1 MSLYTDLVL
10 PNVPSD
16 QVIVIDA
23 SSIQHEVL
31 IPRGA
36 YDIETIFSMLNV
48 SDAFPVRI
56 DV

>member
-1 MSLYTDLVL
+1 MSLYTDFVL

-23 SSIQHEVL
+23 SSTQHEVL

-36 YDIETIFSMLNV
+36 YGIETIFAMLNV